1 MSRTLT
7 ITGSEARS
15 KVLSLNAVGDLLGLA
30 FKIASGVVCLL
41 EGDQAVSEFFAQVGG
56 KSLSEFADHVI
67 GQIEVGFV
75 GHALPFI
82 NGIA

>member
-1 MSRTLT
+1 MVS
-7 ITGSEARS
+7 A
-15 KVLSLNAVGDLLGLA
+15 LNAVGDLVGLA
-30 FKIASGVVCLL
+30 FEIASSIVCLL
-41 EGDQAVSEFFAQVGG
+41 EGDQAISEFCAQVDG

>member
-1 MSRTLT
+1 MVS
-7 ITGSEARS
+7 A
-15 KVLSLNAVGDLLGLA
+15 LNAAGDFVGLA
-30 FKIASGVVCLL
+30 FEIASSIVCLL
-41 EGDQAVSEFFAQVGG
+41 EGDQAVSEFFAQVSS

-82 NGIA
+82 SGIA